1 MKTKIIRFSKAIL
14 FCLIIVLS
22 GCEKQEDDTGT
33 NSLMTIRKS
42 FDKNDFSKII
52 KIDYEVDWNSMK
64 KEFSP
69 DLNSEVFEF
78 DIRTNIISPVNSRH
92 KSIYYKFGNDTYLAE
107 STVNSRHKSIYYK
120 LIAFQRNG
128 KYTFYIAKFAD
139 NPKNTSLSPS
149 FLKSDNYSGKIYILN
164 KSEEIVLA
172 KKYSNG
178 SFVGYIDVSND
189 MGSISSLLQQDCHI
203 ETVNHYSEYYVTVGG
218 QTYYNTAYLG
228 TTFERV
234 CHSNGT
240 DGSDDGG
247 VSDQYEDVEAN
258 PCDKIKAQTSNPDYK
273 DRLDTLKGKQV
284 QKQSLVFRK
293 TGTDYSLL

>member
-64 KEFSP
+64 SGYSP
-69 DLNSEVFEF
+69 DLNSEAFEF
-78 DIRTNIISPVNSRH
+78 DIRTNIISP
-92 KSIYYKFGNDTYLAE
+92 
-107 STVNSRHKSIYYK
+107 VNSRHKSIYYK